1 MWPKDLIRAEP
12 AGAKPTQGKTTF
24 TPPMQFPSF
33 GLGDHSSGR
42 EEGPTVLVA
51 HHAAPVDPLTDDMED
66 VNHDQYF
73 NHSYDDAQP
82 EDFEYNLEN
91 MDLEMPDLTQKEHAT
106 V

>member
-1 MWPKDLIRAEP
+1 M
-12 AGAKPTQGKTTF
+12 
-24 TPPMQFPSF
+24 
-33 GLGDHSSGR
+33 
-42 EEGPTVLVA
+42 A

-66 VNHDQYF
+66 VNPDQYF

-106 V
+106 VQCKKSLFGKFSLQDTPPDACTQDKAAQHPANILSQTQC